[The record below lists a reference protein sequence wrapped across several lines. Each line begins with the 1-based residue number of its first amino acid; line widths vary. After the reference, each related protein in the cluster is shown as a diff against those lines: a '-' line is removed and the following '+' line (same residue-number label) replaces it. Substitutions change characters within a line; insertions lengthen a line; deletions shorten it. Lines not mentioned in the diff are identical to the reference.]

1 MEIRRLKIEMKLD
14 TDAMAVGTGVVT
26 VGQAPDV
33 VDTQDGEDVVK
44 PHPGFHIGLVA
55 HWLAGDVFG
64 EEKDIVAQ
72 CGVVLV
78 AQTAP
83 DATQT

>member
-1 MEIRRLKIEMKLD
+1 MELHA
-14 TDAMAVGTGVVT
+14 DAVVVGAGVVA

-33 VDTQDGEDVVK
+33 VDAQDGEDVVEAN
-44 PHPGFHIGLVA
+44 PGFHVGLVI
-55 HWLAGDVFG
+55 HGLAEDVFG
-64 EEKDIVAQ
+64 EEEDIVAQ
-72 CGVVLV
+72 CGVVFI